1 MELKETGG
9 EHGGADR
16 SPPDGGLLTQGPSM
30 KLTVRRRLVV
40 PAAVAVAVAGGGVAL
55 VASHGA
61 SGSTQYRT
69 AVATLG
75 TVTQTIALSGN
86 LAPVGETDLDFGSS
100 GRVTAVDV
108 HPGQAVTAGQALA
121 TIDPAALQAA
131 VTQAQATLG
140 SAQARLS
147 LDQAGPTAQSL
158 AQAQAAVRTAQ
169 TQVQSAQ
176 TALADTQAIDQT
188 SITSAQNALTAAQ
201 AKLAADRANSCP
213 APTPTPSPAPS
224 ASPSPS
230 SCASA
235 QQIGSDTA
243 AATAAR
249 DGVSSAQA
257 KAQQSD
263 HQAQS
268 QLSAAQVQL
277 QNAQGSLTAL
287 QQGTTAQQVQI
298 DQSQVQIDQI
308 NVDNAQRALG
318 QATLTAPVAGVVGQV
333 NITVGQIATSGGS
346 TSTGSSSGSSGTGS
360 SAGTSSAFS
369 TTHAI
374 VVLTPGAFQVVGA
387 VSDAQVNQIAVGQLA
402 RVSVAGASQTI
413 SGKVTGIAAVA
424 TVASGVATFPVTVV
438 LDGTNPSL
446 HSGVSASIAVVVN
459 QAVHVLTVPTSA
471 IHPTAGAD
479 SVQTLVN
486 GQPQTVP
493 VTIGASDAL
502 RTQIVSGLNQGDAVV
517 IATVSGTVPTPNAST
532 LLGGGRGAG
541 GGRGGAGRAGG

>member
-1 MELKETGG
+1 
-9 EHGGADR
+9 
-16 SPPDGGLLTQGPSM
+16 M

-40 PAAVAVAVAGGGVAL
+40 PAAVAVAVAGGGAAL
-55 VASHGA
+55 VAQHGA

-75 TVTQTIALSGN
+75 TVTQTISLSGS

-131 VTQAQATLG
+131 LTQAQATLS

-158 AQAQAAVRTAQ
+158 AQAQAAVRTGQ
-169 TQVQSAQ
+169 TQVQGAQ
-176 TALADTQAIDQT
+176 TALADTQVIDQT

-213 APTPTPSPAPS
+213 AAPTPTPAPS
-224 ASPSPS
+224 ASPSPG

-235 QQIGSDTA
+235 QQISGDTA

-257 KAQQSD
+257 KAQQSE

-287 QQGTTAQQVQI
+287 QQGTTTQQVQI

-308 NVDNAQRALG
+308 NVDNAQKALT
-318 QATLTAPVAGVVGQV
+318 QATLTAPLAGAVAQV
-333 NITVGQIATSGGS
+333 NVTVGQIAASGGS
-346 TSTGSSSGSSGTGS
+346 TSTGSSSAAGGGSSSTGS
-360 SAGTSSAFS
+360 S

-374 VVLTPGAFQVVGA
+374 VILTPGAFQVVGA

-402 RVSVAGASQTI
+402 RVSVAGASQAI
-413 SGKVTGIAAVA
+413 SGRVTGIAPVA
-424 TVASGVATFPVTVV
+424 TVTSGVATFPVTVV

-459 QAVHVLTVPTSA
+459 QAVHVITVPSSA
-471 IHPTAGAD
+471 IHPSGGTD
-479 SVQTLVN
+479 SVQALVN
-486 GQPQTVP
+486 GQPQAVP

-502 RTQIVSGLNQGDAVV
+502 RTQIVSGLNEGDTVV

-541 GGRGGAGRAGG
+541 GGRGGTGRAGG